1 LAALQSGIRRT
12 GHLLEQLLALARYE
26 ARNQAAPQIVLW
38 DGIARGVVADF
49 LPAAQGRAVD
59 LGFERLETLSVQGD
73 PTALAI
79 VIRNLVDNAL
89 RATPDGG
96 RVNLQLYAEG
106 DAAVFRVDDAGP
118 GIAAAE
124 LPRVFEPFYRG
135 RGSKG
140 EGTGLGLSIVDR
152 IVKGASGTVMIE
164 NITAPAGPGLRVT
177 VRLPR
182 VGATAGGAE
191 EAATADI

>member
-1 LAALQSGIRRT
+1 VIPIRSASSRTDVCSKPCAQKQFIAASSTI
-12 GHLLEQLLALARYE
+12 
-26 ARNQAAPQIVLW
+26 
-38 DGIARGVVADF
+38 
-49 LPAAQGRAVD
+49 
-59 LGFERLETLSVQGD
+59 
-73 PTALAI
+73 
-79 VIRNLVDNAL
+79 VDNAL